1 VNDHQLR
8 DAYDRVLRERDREN
22 PTTGIPAERVSA
34 LVEGT
39 GSEAERL
46 RTLDVLM
53 SSAEGRRELDL
64 AWAAVRAA
72 RTSVRSSPVVRRG
85 QWLMAAASVV
95 LVAGTS
101 IWLATRVR
109 LDEAQVYRGADS
121 PVQLVLPRDE
131 PVTPQDLRFVWR
143 PVDKARD
150 YTLVV
155 VDTAGNEVYAA
166 VTEDSALVLPDSV
179 ALAPGRSYLWWVQ
192 AALTDGS
199 TLTAV
204 TEQFRVKGS
213 P

>member
-1 VNDHQLR
+1 MNDQQLR
-8 DAYDRVLRERDREN
+8 DAYDRALHERDRDN
-22 PTTGIPAERVSA
+22 PTTGVPVDRISA

-39 GSEAERL
+39 GSESERM

-72 RTSVRSSPVVRRG
+72 RSASRSTPAYRRS
-85 QWLMAAASVV
+85 QWLMAAASLV

-101 IWLATRVR
+101 FWLASRGR
-109 LDEAQVYRGADS
+109 PNEAQVYRGADS
-121 PVQLVLPRDE
+121 PVQLVLPGGGPLAPDG
-131 PVTPQDLRFVWR
+131 LRFVWR
-143 PVDKARD
+143 PVDGARD

-166 VTEDSALVLPDSV
+166 VTRDSAVALPDSV
-179 ALAPGRSYLWWVQ
+179 ALSPGRSYLWWVQ

-204 TEQFRVKGS
+204 TERFRVKG